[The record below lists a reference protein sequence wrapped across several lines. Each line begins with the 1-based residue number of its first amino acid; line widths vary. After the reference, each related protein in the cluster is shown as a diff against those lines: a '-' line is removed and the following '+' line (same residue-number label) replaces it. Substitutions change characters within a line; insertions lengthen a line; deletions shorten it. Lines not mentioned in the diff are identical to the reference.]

1 MSRLIILDNEW
12 QSWQLVAWENLLFGG
27 FFISWIVP
35 WFPLNTC
42 YRQWLDHWELWTWK
56 LSCPLW
62 RKQGWINMCWKGLTP
77 PQERQ
82 MSSWGNSSKPHPLS
96 SKVARCQ
103 NVVTR
108 CLEGGCNQ
116 ERENWLVPCPKKESD
131 TPKADLQSKGKP
143 GSQGLSVSSTPSVKM
158 PVDTRPLRLLGS
170 CIFLADMVHIS
181 LLLPIVQFSLS

>member
-1 MSRLIILDNEW
+1 MSRLIILDNEC
-12 QSWQLVAWENLLFGG
+12 QSWQLVVWENLLFGG

-35 WFPLNTC
+35 RFPLNTC

-62 RKQGWINMCWKGLTP
+62 RKQGWINMCWKGLTR

-82 MSSWGNSSKPHPLS
+82 MSSWGNSRKPHPLS

-108 CLEGGCNQ
+108 CLEGGYNQ

-143 GSQGLSVSSTPSVKM
+143 GSQAHQRLQHPRWRCPWTHAHCVCLAAVSS
-158 PVDTRPLRLLGS
+158 
-170 CIFLADMVHIS
+170 
-181 LLLPIVQFSLS
+181 